1 MMASAQ
7 SNSVRINIYVHD
19 PAVRRR
25 IKTVAAQKDLS
36 VSEYC
41 LQAITGQLARE
52 REYPGE
58 GRTGPM
64 KKAVEKA
71 RRFHTKSLGQR
82 VFSVSSAD
90 LIRQVREERGS
101 L

>member
-1 MMASAQ
+1 MPKAK

-19 PAVRRR
+19 PGIRRK

-41 LQAITGQLARE
+41 LQAIEGQLAKE
-52 REYPGE
+52 QQSPEE
-58 GRTGPM
+58 TGM
-64 KKAVEKA
+64 RILNKAVERA
-71 RRFHTKSLGQR
+71 RRFHTKHFGGR
-82 VFSVSSAD
+82 VFSVNSAD
-90 LIRQVREERGS
+90 LIREAREERSS

>member
-1 MMASAQ
+1 MAKAKST
-7 SNSVRINIYVHD
+7 SVRINIYVHD
-19 PAVRRR
+19 SGIRRR

-41 LQAITGQLARE
+41 LQAIEGQLAKE
-52 REYPGE
+52 QQPPEEAGM
-58 GRTGPM
+58 RTL

-71 RRFHTKSLGQR
+71 RKFHTKHFGKK
-82 VFSVSSAD
+82 VFSISSAD
-90 LIRQVREERGS
+90 LIREAREERSS